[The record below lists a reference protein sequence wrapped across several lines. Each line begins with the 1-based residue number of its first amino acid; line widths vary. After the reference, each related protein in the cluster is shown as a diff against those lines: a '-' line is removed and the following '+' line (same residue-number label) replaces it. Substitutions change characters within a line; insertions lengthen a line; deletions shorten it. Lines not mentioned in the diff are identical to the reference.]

1 MDINEVHRIA
11 KLSRLELSPPEAEA
25 VLHQLEAIFAL
36 VEQMQAV
43 DTAKVDPLPHRILF
57 IRDLAQPLRPDAIT
71 ETDQRE
77 SNMANAP
84 AQDRGYFL
92 VPRVI
97 E

>member
-11 KLSRLELSPPEAEA
+11 KLSRLQLSASEAEA
-25 VLHQLEAIFAL
+25 VLPQLEAVFAL

-43 DTAKVDPLPHRILF
+43 NTEQIEPLPHPILF
-57 IRDLAQPLRPDAIT
+57 IEDLSQPLRADACT
-71 ETDQRE
+71 ESNARE
-77 SNMANAP
+77 QNMANAP
-84 AQDRGYFL
+84 AQAEGYFL